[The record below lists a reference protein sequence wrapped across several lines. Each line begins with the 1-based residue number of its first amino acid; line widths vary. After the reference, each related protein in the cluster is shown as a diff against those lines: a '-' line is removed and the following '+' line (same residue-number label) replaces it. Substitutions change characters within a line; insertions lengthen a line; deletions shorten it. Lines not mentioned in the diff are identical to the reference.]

1 MNPRRTFQH
10 VRDFQS
16 RSLDRSDT
24 SPEAAS
30 VSGLATGRQVV
41 EVDALAGSG
50 TNTFPVQLELDL
62 DACRRA
68 DGIEPESLLDGV
80 AGLLERPHIVV
91 PDAVP
96 TRRVADRANMSVG
109 AADDANDPVLGSPL
123 PCRLQLAAS
132 LLGLDNR

>member
-1 MNPRRTFQH
+1 LNPRRTFQH

-24 SPEAAS
+24 SPEGVQRIELAA
-30 VSGLATGRQVV
+30 GRQVV

-50 TNTFPVQLELDL
+50 ADALPVKLELDL
-62 DACRRA
+62 GACRRA
-68 DGIEPESLLDGV
+68 DGVEPESLLDG
-80 AGLLERPHIVV
+80 APGFLERPHVVV

-96 TRRVADRANMSVG
+96 SSRVADRADVSVG
-109 AADDANDPVLGSPL
+109 AADDANDPILGSPL

-132 LLGLDNR
+132 LLRLDNR